1 MGDGHS
7 SGLPTDE
14 EEEEE
19 LRRQIA
25 FIGEQLA
32 RFAGRAATGYGTDE
46 DRAYWLD
53 LVASLR
59 RRREQLSREL
69 AESFSETPGRS
80 TASDRAGRPTSADE
94 R

>member
-1 MGDGHS
+1 MSDGRS
-7 SGLPTDE
+7 SGLPTD
-14 EEEEE
+14 EEE

-25 FIGEQLA
+25 FIDEQLA

-53 LVASLR
+53 LVGSLR

-69 AESFSETPGRS
+69 AVYVSEAPRRPNASERS
-80 TASDRAGRPTSADE
+80 G
-94 R
+94 

>member
-7 SGLPTDE
+7 SGLPSD
-14 EEEEE
+14 EEE

-25 FIGEQLA
+25 FIDEQLA

-53 LVASLR
+53 LVGSLR

-69 AESFSETPGRS
+69 AEWVSQVPGRS
-80 TASDRAGRPTSADE
+80 NASDRPT
-94 R
+94 